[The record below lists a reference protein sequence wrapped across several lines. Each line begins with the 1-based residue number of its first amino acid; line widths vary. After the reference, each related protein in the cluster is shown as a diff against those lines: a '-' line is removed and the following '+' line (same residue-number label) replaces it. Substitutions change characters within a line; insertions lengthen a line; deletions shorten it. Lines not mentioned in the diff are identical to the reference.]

1 MTKGAESSLESAI
14 IDDDQKQKAYHH
26 IEELAESGLR
36 TLGNCMHT
44 NESMVVRK
52 TSDFLVHWRRL
63 LLSLK
68 CLENENWTRVNT
80 RRYVIWSRRLVAIS
94 TTETANLAP
103 SFIPSK
109 RVFVVLERPV
119 SSMSERKTL
128 ILMEFLLSK
137 VYFSFPPSWSR
148 YFTFRS
154 RGCSA
159 GRRQRHSGFASS
171 RWDPYLGLN
180 RYAWLMDLW

>member
-1 MTKGAESSLESAI
+1 MTSKYKILNLLEFDAHRKCMSVIVRDLTDKAIYVMTKGAESSLESAI

-63 LLSLK
+63 LLSLQ

-80 RRYVIWSRRLVAIS
+80 RRYVI
-94 TTETANLAP
+94 
-103 SFIPSK
+103 
-109 RVFVVLERPV
+109 
-119 SSMSERKTL
+119 
-128 ILMEFLLSK
+128 
-137 VYFSFPPSWSR
+137 
-148 YFTFRS
+148 
-154 RGCSA
+154 
-159 GRRQRHSGFASS
+159 
-171 RWDPYLGLN
+171 
-180 RYAWLMDLW
+180 